1 MASVELVRGL
11 REQIASQLRD
21 EILFGHLEEGEA
33 LVEAKLAARFDV
45 SRGPIREALIQ
56 LANEGVAVSK
66 ANCGTRVAFSAPD
79 FICDFLVPI
88 RRQIESFAL
97 RYYFI
102 NLCDGDYENW
112 HSILE
117 KMKTACRQCDYGAM
131 AEQDIGFHRSI
142 VERADLP
149 DLLTIWSALVVRIRK
164 HFRDSHQ
171 AYDDPMRVYVE
182 HAAIVAAFQTG
193 DVDVAVRA
201 LEGNIA

>member
-11 REQIASQLRD
+11 RKQIASQLRD

-66 ANCGTRVAFSAPD
+66 ANCGTRVALSAPD

-117 KMKTACRQCDYGAM
+117 KMKTACQQCDYGAM

>member
-1 MASVELVRGL
+1 MASVELVRSL
-11 REQIASQLRD
+11 REQIVSQLRD
-21 EILFGHLEEGEA
+21 EILFGHLQEGEA
-33 LVEAKLAARFDV
+33 LVEAQLAERFGV

-56 LANEGVAVSK
+56 LTNEGVAFSK
-66 ANCGTRVAFSAPD
+66 VNCGTRVALSAPD

-97 RYYFI
+97 RYCFSDF
-102 NLCDGDYENW
+102 CDKDFANW
-112 HSILE
+112 NSILE
-117 KMKTACRQCDYGAM
+117 EMKTACRQRDYAAM
-131 AEQDIGFHRSI
+131 AELDIGFHRSI
-142 VERADLP
+142 IERSELP

-164 HFRDSHQ
+164 HFRDSHL
-171 AYDDPMRVYVE
+171 AYDDPMRLYVE